1 MGRWT
6 GSLCP
11 PACPDSTIHINRQG
25 QQGCG
30 GLYILGVESF
40 GEAHNGQADNGSLLK
55 LYMEQGM
62 SVAEAANRAGIA
74 RSWAY
79 KLLARERRAAAGP
92 YIAADHDATDL
103 SDEEI
108 EYGPEPRGKD
118 ELAKAARRAQRDFG
132 YFCRRYF
139 GRIDTPWRTIAAVRA
154 LELLASPE
162 KEFLVVNCP
171 PGVGKSTLFTH
182 DIPAWLICRDRS
194 IRILIGS
201 RTQTQAERLLG
212 RLRNSLKSRYLLMPS
227 ERDLRRGLAV
237 KPTGILV
244 DDFGRFRSPDR
255 TAQWSR
261 QALAV
266 EQVGGGRSTEKEM
279 TVAAYGFDGDYL
291 GLRPDVSVWDD
302 LVDRK
307 NVANPEVLAATVDL
321 YESQAESRIE
331 PGGLHMLEGQRLR
344 ARDLYRHALDL
355 TTQDDEDDSDDDD
368 PASSALRR
376 WWGRAGSPIVEQGA
390 VRLAD
395 DYIVGQEPL
404 TTNGAEST
412 ATGRFKALEDDRTGY
427 KYHHIIFPAHFE
439 DRCRG
444 YHRKDAPPAL
454 SDDPHGC
461 LLDPARLTWKELRT
475 IQENNTD
482 RYRITYQQEDVDPA
496 HQLVPDIWV
505 RGGIGD
511 DGVLYDGCFDYDRSM
526 LQLPTLPPG
535 TPFHMV
541 ITADPSPT
549 RFWAVQMWCWV
560 PATRTMHLMNIY
572 SGQLEAPGLLDW
584 NHDRSTYSG
593 LLERWHTQAGE
604 LGYPP
609 RTLIFEINAA
619 QRFLTQ
625 YDHFRRWRRD
635 RSVNLVPHTTG
646 LNKTDADKGVYA
658 LQSEWRHARVR
669 LPAQTPEDRRAL
681 LPLIDEVT
689 RYPDGT
695 ATDDQVM
702 AQWFLL
708 WNAERLW
715 SAGINKPTTQRR
727 PSWLESTSRARLR
740 IAR

>member
-1 MGRWT
+1 V
-6 GSLCP
+6 
-11 PACPDSTIHINRQG
+11 
-25 QQGCG
+25 
-30 GLYILGVESF
+30 LYIPGVESWSP
-40 GEAHNGQADNGSLLK
+40 AHSGQEDNGSLLK

-62 SVAEAANRAGIA
+62 SVSEAAARVGIA

-79 KLLARERRAAAGP
+79 KLLARERRAAVAP
-92 YIAADHDATDL
+92 HIAENHDATDSGAEP

-108 EYGPEPRGKD
+108 EYGPDPLAKG
-118 ELAKAARRAQRDFG
+118 ELSKAARRAQRDFG

-154 LELLASPE
+154 LELLGSPD

-182 DIPAWLICRDRS
+182 DIPAWLICRDRG

-201 RTQTQAERLLG
+201 RTQNQAERLVG
-212 RLRNSLKSRYLLMPS
+212 RLRNTLKARVLLMPS

-237 KPTGILV
+237 RPVANLI

-255 TAQWSR
+255 TATWSR
-261 QALAV
+261 SGLAV

-307 NVANPEVLAATVDL
+307 NVANPEVLAATIDL

-331 PGGLHMLEGQRLR
+331 PGGLHILEGQRLR

-355 TTQDDEDDSDDDD
+355 TTQDEDGDDEDDD

-376 WWGRAGSPIVEQGA
+376 WWGRAGSPMVEQGA
-390 VRLAD
+390 VHLAD
-395 DYIVGQEPL
+395 DYITENAPEA
-404 TTNGAEST
+404 NGAEPT
-412 ATGRFKALEDDRTGY
+412 ATIRSRGLEDDRTGY
-427 KYHHIIFPAHFE
+427 KYHHIIFPAHLE
-439 DRCRG
+439 AQCRG

-454 SDDPHGC
+454 GPDPHGC

-475 IQENNTD
+475 IAENNTD

-505 RGGIGD
+505 RGGFGD
-511 DGVLYDGCFDYDRSM
+511 DGVLYDGCFDYDRSF
-526 LQLPTLPPG
+526 LQPPQLPPG
-535 TPFHMV
+535 TALHSV

-549 RFWAVQMWCWV
+549 RLWAVQHWLWA
-560 PATRTMHLMNIY
+560 PATRTMYLFNLY

-593 LLERWHTQAGE
+593 LLERWHTAASE

-625 YDHFRRWRRD
+625 YDHFRRWRRE

-669 LPAQTPEDRRAL
+669 LPAATPEDRRAL

-715 SAGINKPTTQRR
+715 TQTPNNAPRQWR
-727 PSWLESTSRARLR
+727 PSWVGDLGRARLR